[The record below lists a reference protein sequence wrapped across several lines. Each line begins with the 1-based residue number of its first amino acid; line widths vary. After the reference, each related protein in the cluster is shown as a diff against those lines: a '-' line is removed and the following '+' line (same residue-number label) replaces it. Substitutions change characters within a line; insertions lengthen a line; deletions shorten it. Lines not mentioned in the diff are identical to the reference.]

1 MGVRQKKGAPGAVP
15 AVVVVVVV
23 LLALASVATRSSA
36 RVASP
41 PPPPAAPASSL
52 ARTPLLAAVGFR
64 ARTGAATATCGVDGL
79 VCSDVVVPLD
89 RSGVVPGTITLHVES
104 IPAEGPERGVMML
117 VAGGPGQGSATVFDI
132 GDRDSAFLFREL
144 FPGYRIVAFD
154 NRGTGKSG
162 LIDCPALQRSTA
174 FAGQEA
180 LALGCAT
187 SIGPAR
193 DFYSTRDH
201 ADDTESVRQALGVDR
216 IAIWGVS
223 YGTKLALA
231 YALGYPTHV
240 ERLLLDSVVP
250 TNYPDPYAANVLRD
264 IPLGLA
270 NYCGI
275 SACRAATPDYAAE
288 VTAVANTLA
297 ARPAT
302 GRVLRANG
310 TTRKVTMG
318 GLDVLSVLVE
328 SDLSPGLAALLPAAV
343 HAARSGDRSALLRL
357 HDLNTGSGTSAAEE
371 LSAGLNAATN
381 CADGNFPWDKAAP
394 VAERP
399 AKLKA
404 AVAALPAGYL
414 GGFGPWAIDLGA
426 ASFCLRWPSPA
437 APIRA
442 LGTGPLP
449 DVPVLAVNG
458 GFDLRTPVS
467 NARTVIAGF
476 PRGQLLVV
484 PSVGH
489 STVTADPSICAL
501 RAVRSW
507 IDGNRVPASC
517 ARAPFIVPPAAA
529 YPPRPRSAKALGP
542 KSTFELA
549 RRTIREASAVWA
561 ATAFGAGKQV
571 GGLTSGSL
579 NAGANRS
586 FVLRRYG
593 IAPGIEVSGA
603 LKAVGDGLPIS
614 FEGVVTVGGKRA
626 ARGTLRLKKGILSGT
641 LGGVPVA

>member
-1 MGVRQKKGAPGAVP
+1 MGVWQQRRG
-15 AVVVVVVV
+15 
-23 LLALASVATRSSA
+23 LLAALVVGAAGLAVAAVAVGSAGRSAEPLA
-36 RVASP
+36 R
-41 PPPPAAPASSL
+41 PAALQSSL
-52 ARTPLLAAVGFR
+52 APAPLLSAAGFR
-64 ARTGAATATCGVDGL
+64 AGGTASATAACGSDGL

-89 RSGVVPGTITLHVES
+89 RKGAVPGTITLHVES
-104 IPAEGPERGVMML
+104 IPAEGEERGVMML

-132 GDRDSAFLFREL
+132 GDKESALLFRAL

-162 LIDCPALQRSTA
+162 LIDCPALQATTG
-174 FAGQEA
+174 FANQDT

-187 SIGPAR
+187 SIGPTR

-201 ADDTESVRQALGVDR
+201 ADDTEAVRQALGVDK
-216 IAIWGVS
+216 IAIWGIS

-240 ERLLLDSVVP
+240 ERLLLDSVLP
-250 TNYPDPYAANVLRD
+250 TEYPDPYSANVLRE
-264 IPLGLA
+264 IPLALA
-270 NYCGI
+270 DYCGI
-275 SACRAATPDYAAE
+275 SACRAATPNYAAE
-288 VTAVANTLA
+288 VTAVANGLA

-302 GRVLRANG
+302 GSVLRANG
-310 TTRKVTMG
+310 TKRKVTVG

-328 SDLSPGLAALLPAAV
+328 SDLNPGLAALLPAAV
-343 HAARSGDRSALLRL
+343 HAASVGDRSALLRL
-357 HDLNTGSGTSAAEE
+357 HDLLTSSSASTAVQ

-381 CADGNFPWDKAAP
+381 CVDGDFPWDKAAP

-404 AVAALPAGYL
+404 AVAAMPAGTL

-426 ASFCLRWPSPA
+426 ASFCLKWPSPA
-437 APIRA
+437 APIPA

-458 GFDLRTPVS
+458 GYDMRTPAS
-467 NARTVIAGF
+467 SARAVIESF
-476 PRGQLLVV
+476 PQGKLLVV

-489 STVTADPSICAL
+489 STITADPSICAL
-501 RAVRSW
+501 RAVRAW

-517 ARAPFIVPPAAA
+517 ARAPFIVAPVAA
-529 YPPRPRSAKALGP
+529 YPPKPRSTKTLGP
-542 KSTFELA
+542 RGTFGLA
-549 RRTIREASAVWA
+549 RRTVRD
-561 ATAFGAGKQV
+561 ATALWVATASGAGKPV

-579 NAGANRS
+579 TLGANRS
-586 FVLRRYG
+586 FVLKRYG
-593 IAPGIEVSGA
+593 ISPGVEVSGR
-603 LKAVGDGLPIS
+603 LKAVGDGLPTS
-614 FEGVVTVGGKRA
+614 FEGTITVRGSRA
-626 ARGTLRLKKGILSGT
+626 TRGTLRLEKGVLSGN

>member
-1 MGVRQKKGAPGAVP
+1 
-15 AVVVVVVV
+15 
-23 LLALASVATRSSA
+23 
-36 RVASP
+36 
-41 PPPPAAPASSL
+41 
-52 ARTPLLAAVGFR
+52 
-64 ARTGAATATCGVDGL
+64 

-89 RSGVVPGTITLHVES
+89 RTGAVPGTITLHVES
-104 IPAEGPERGVMML
+104 IPAEGKERGVMML

-132 GDRDSAFLFREL
+132 GDKNSAPLFRAL

-162 LIDCPALQRSTA
+162 LIDCPALQISTG
-174 FAGQEA
+174 FVGQDT

-187 SIGPAR
+187 SIGPTR

-201 ADDTESVRQALGVDR
+201 ADDTESVREALGVDR
-216 IAIWGVS
+216 IAIWGIS

-275 SACRAATPDYAAE
+275 SACRAATSNYAAE
-288 VTAVANTLA
+288 VTALANGLA

-302 GRVLRANG
+302 GSILRANG
-310 TTRKVTMG
+310 AKRKVTAG
-318 GLDVLSVLVE
+318 GLDVLSILIE
-328 SDLSPGLAALLPAAV
+328 SDLNPGLAALLPAAV
-343 HAARSGDRSALLRL
+343 HAARAGDRTALLRL
-357 HDLNTGSGTSAAEE
+357 HDLTTRGATSSAEQ

-381 CADGNFPWDKAAP
+381 CADGNFPWDKAAR
-394 VAERP
+394 VSERP
-399 AKLKA
+399 AKLRA
-404 AVAALPAGYL
+404 AVAALPAGSF
-414 GGFGPWAIDLGA
+414 GGFGPWAVDLGA
-426 ASFCLRWPSPA
+426 ASFCVKWPGPA
-437 APIRA
+437 APIPA

-467 NARTVIAGF
+467 SARTVIAGF
-476 PRGQLLVV
+476 PHGQLLVV

-501 RAVRSW
+501 RAVRAW

-517 ARAPFIVPPAAA
+517 ARAPFIVPPVAA
-529 YPPRPRSAKALGP
+529 YPPKPRST
-542 KSTFELA
+542 KSFRPTATLDLA
-549 RRTIREASAVWA
+549 RRTIRD
-561 ATAFGAGKQV
+561 ATGLWVATTYGAGNPV

-579 NAGANRS
+579 TVGANRS
-586 FVLRRYG
+586 FVLKRYG
-593 IAPGIEVSGA
+593 IAPGVEVSGR
-603 LKAVGDGLPIS
+603 LKAVGEGLPIS
-614 FEGVVTVGGKRA
+614 FEGTITVSGERA
-626 ARGTLRLKKGILSGT
+626 ARGTLRLKKGVLSGS